1 MQLTQRLSR
10 LLLRTMATTAPR
22 PRSDAAA
29 HLKAVALR
37 LFAERGPDGV
47 TVRQIAEHAGQ
58 KNHAAVGY
66 HFGSKEALI
75 RELII
80 DGARAM
86 DERRCAW
93 LDSIEAAGGPTSV
106 REVVEGMIRTSIDPA
121 LPPGAES
128 FNRFILL
135 LTLAQRSFFMA
146 ALEGRWNVG
155 YQRCLDHLRRL
166 MPDMP
171 MRLKNQRFVFLGAT
185 LGALLSAR
193 EAELADRSRPHPM
206 WQADAT
212 LAHAAQLVAAMLE
225 APPPA
230 GTASRHS

>member
-1 MQLTQRLSR
+1 MA
-10 LLLRTMATTAPR
+10 RTPR
-22 PRSDAAA
+22 KPRSDAAE

-47 TVRQIAEHAGQ
+47 TVRQIAEQAGQ
-58 KNHAAVGY
+58 KKHAAVGY

-75 RELII
+75 RALII

-93 LDSIEAAGGPTSV
+93 LDSVEAAGGPANV
-106 REVVEGMIRTSIDPA
+106 RDVVDGMIRTSLDPDLA
-121 LPPGAES
+121 PGEES
-128 FNRFILL
+128 FNRFFLL
-135 LTLAQRSFFMA
+135 LTLAQRSFFME

-155 YQRCLDHLRRL
+155 YLRCLDHLRRL

-212 LAHAAQLVAAMLE
+212 LAHAAQVVAAMLE
-225 APPPA
+225 APSP
-230 GTASRHS
+230 R